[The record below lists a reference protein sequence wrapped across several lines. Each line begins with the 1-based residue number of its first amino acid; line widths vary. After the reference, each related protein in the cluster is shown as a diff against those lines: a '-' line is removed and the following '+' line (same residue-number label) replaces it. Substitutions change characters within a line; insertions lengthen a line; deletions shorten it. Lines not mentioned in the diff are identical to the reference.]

1 MAVSIQK
8 PRESTDERRRAI
20 AAAARA
26 LIVEKG
32 FEGLRTRDIAERVGI
47 NIATLHYHVPTKQAL
62 IALVAETMRDE
73 FRAQS
78 LARPRAHLSPVE
90 RLAHEF
96 ADFEELLTRRPEVL
110 AVMSELTERARRDA
124 DVRAG
129 VKPMLG
135 RWREMLAEIL
145 AAGRDDGS
153 FRADLDPEP
162 AAQMLMG
169 ALMGFC
175 RAPDQRAAAFARFR
189 AELIRAIRHPGSPL
203 PPSPVPRHAAAPVE
217 D

>member
-1 MAVSIQK
+1 MAVSVQK

-62 IALVAETMRDE
+62 IALVAETMKDE
-73 FRAQS
+73 FRSQS
-78 LARPRAHLSPVE
+78 LARPRAHLSPAE

-96 ADFEELLTRRPEVL
+96 ADFEELLTKRPEVL

-135 RWREMLAEIL
+135 RWRTMLAEIL

-153 FRADLDPEP
+153 FRADLDPEM
-162 AAQMLMG
+162 AAQMLVG
-169 ALMGFC
+169 ALMSFC

-189 AELIRAIRHPGSPL
+189 AELIRAIRHPDSPL
-203 PPSPVPRHAAAPVE
+203 SPSPVPRRAAVPVE